1 MIFNFYYFLNRK
13 KMQSRINKRITSY
26 LQEFKQNICQE
37 IKNGITHQSQLSNII
52 QFVYDYDGLE
62 ITKEDIQKKQRK
74 KNVICVSERCIA
86 KKSSG
91 EQCTR
96 RRKDNIEFCGTHE
109 KGQPHGVIT
118 NISGII
124 ASEIEQGRKVE
135 VYTEEVDGI
144 VYYIDKE
151 NNVYNTDDVF
161 RNIEKPRIIGK
172 YVNGVIER
180 Y

>member
-1 MIFNFYYFLNRK
+1 
-13 KMQSRINKRITSY
+13 MQSRINKRISSY

-37 IKNGITHQSQLSNII
+37 IKKNNIFEQSQLSNII

-62 ITKEDIQKKQRK
+62 ITKEDILKKQRK

-91 EQCTR
+91 DQCTR
-96 RRKDNIEFCGTHE
+96 RRKEGIEFCGTHE

-118 NISGII
+118 NISGVI
-124 ASEIEQGRKVE
+124 ANEIEQGRKVE
-135 VYTEEVDGI
+135 VYTEEVNGI

-161 RNIEKPRIIGK
+161 RNIEKPGIIGK

-180 Y
+180 IK

>member
-1 MIFNFYYFLNRK
+1 
-13 KMQSRINKRITSY
+13 MQSRINKRISSY

-37 IKNGITHQSQLSNII
+37 IRNNQNNNDNGQLSNII
-52 QFVYDYDGLE
+52 KFVYDYDSLE

-96 RRKDNIEFCGTHE
+96 RRKDGIEYCGTHE
-109 KGQPHGVIT
+109 KGQPHGVIS

-124 ASEIEQGRKVE
+124 ANEIEQGRKIE
-135 VYTEEVDGI
+135 VHTEEVNGI

-161 RNIEKPRIIGK
+161 RNLERPRTIGK
-172 YVNGVIER
+172 FVNGCVER
-180 Y
+180 N